1 MEKHHSKIVLEQKY
15 PNQPLKRLQV
25 KIKIL
30 KEILQLDRWVISALC
45 GFFQN
50 CDEVFFRDPEANRGL
65 IALALQKKTKRNVE
79 RKMRYKKSSGCPINW
94 SEPKWSL
101 AFHVTCGLNEELW
114 IEYKEGRK

>member
-65 IALALQKKTKRNVE
+65 IALALQKKQKEMWREKCVTKNQVGVLLIDR
-79 RKMRYKKSSGCPINW
+79 SLSG
-94 SEPKWSL
+94 
-101 AFHVTCGLNEELW
+101 LW
-114 IEYKEGRK
+114 LFM